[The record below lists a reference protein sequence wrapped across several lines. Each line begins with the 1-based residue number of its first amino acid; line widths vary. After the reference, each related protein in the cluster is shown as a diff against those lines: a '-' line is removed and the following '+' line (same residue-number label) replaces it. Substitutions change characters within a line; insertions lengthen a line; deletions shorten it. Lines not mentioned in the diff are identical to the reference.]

1 MLSVGGAP
9 GQGWLHQHH
18 DVGELEPWID
28 EVERISDLPPR
39 ISIHAR
45 LKLAA
50 LAVLVPPTPT
60 RVGASMVLVTLHKKL
75 SNAGSSI
82 LFRAKEST

>member
-1 MLSVGGAP
+1 MGGAP

-28 EVERISDLPPR
+28 EVERISDPPDLDPCEAQ
-39 ISIHAR
+39 AR
-45 LKLAA
+45 RPRGSGAA
-50 LAVLVPPTPT
+50 HPDQ
-60 RVGASMVLVTLHKKL
+60 GGGIDSLVTLHKKL